1 MADIPVT
8 KKNSMW
14 WLWLLLLLIV
24 GALIWWFVEA
34 NEKTDVET
42 AAVAPV
48 AAQVATDQTATTAPV
63 ADTAMNDHTN
73 DLAML
78 TSAQIA
84 GMVGHE
90 VHLKGVPVQ
99 SLAGDMAFYVG
110 NDATS
115 RVLVAFNEV
124 PTPGTAMEGKID
136 VNPGSMVDIDGVV
149 RSPSDPH
156 PPSTTF
162 TVPADATAYV
172 FANNVKVLK

>member
-1 MADIPVT
+1 MAEIPVT

-42 AAVAPV
+42 TTVAPV
-48 AAQVATDQTATTAPV
+48 AAQVATDQNNMPT
-63 ADTAMNDHTN
+63 ADTAMNGPTN

-84 GMVGHE
+84 GMVGQE

-110 NDATS
+110 NDAAS
-115 RVLVAFNEV
+115 RVFVAFNQV

-156 PPSTTF
+156 PASTTF
-162 TVPADATAYV
+162 TVPADAAAYV
-172 FANNVKVLK
+172 YANNVKVLK